1 MTEQIMRNVEIL
13 CTGTALP
20 QHLVK
25 SVDIDRKLGL
35 AAGSTERSSGI
46 SHRYH
51 SERETATDLAISAI
65 DMALTR
71 GRISIDEI
79 DCLIAASGTMDQAIP
94 YNAAKIHARLGTA
107 TPIPAFDVNM
117 TCLSALMALD
127 LSATMIQSG
136 QYRSILV
143 VSSEIASVGID
154 WEDAETRGL
163 FGDGAAAV
171 VVRPAIEAGMGV
183 IASHFSTYSE
193 GAEFCQIKGGGS
205 THHPSKVNGDY
216 SGYGVFQMR
225 GRDAF
230 RLTSRVIGGFIDEL
244 IARTPY
250 GLDEI
255 DWIVPHQASRLAL
268 DHLCNRLEIPDHKI
282 VDILGKR
289 GNQIAASI
297 PSALHELLVSDKLK
311 RGDRLLLVGTSAGLS
326 LGGLVL
332 QV

>member
-1 MTEQIMRNVEIL
+1 MRNVEIL

-35 AAGSTERSSGI
+35 TAGSTERTSGI

-51 SERETATDLAISAI
+51 SQGETATDLAVAAI
-65 DMALTR
+65 DIAMTR
-71 GRISIDEI
+71 GHISIDEI
-79 DCLIAASGTMDQAIP
+79 DCLIAASGTMEQAIP
-94 YNAAKIHARLGTA
+94 YNAAMIHARLGTA

-127 LSATMIQSG
+127 LAATMIHSG
-136 QYRSILV
+136 QYRNILV

-171 VVRPAIEAGMGV
+171 VVRPAAEAGMGV
-183 IASHFSTYSE
+183 IASHFATYSE

-230 RLTSRVIGGFIDEL
+230 RLTARVIDRFIGEL
-244 IARTPY
+244 IVRTPC
-250 GLDEI
+250 GLNDI

-268 DHLCNRLEIPDHKI
+268 DHLCKRLEIPHHKI
-282 VDILGKR
+282 IDILGRR

-297 PSALHELLVSDKLK
+297 PSALHELLVSGKLK

-326 LGGLVL
+326 LGGLVI